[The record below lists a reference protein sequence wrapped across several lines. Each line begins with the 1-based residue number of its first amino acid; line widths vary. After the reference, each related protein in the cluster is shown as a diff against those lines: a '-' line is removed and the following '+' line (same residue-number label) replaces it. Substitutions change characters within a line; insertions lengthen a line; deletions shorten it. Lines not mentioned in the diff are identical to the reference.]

1 MPGDLKERDQEER
14 VAEKEAKEAREA
26 KAKAWRRWNLQLL
39 EP

>member
-1 MPGDLKERDQEER
+1 MLGDLKERDQEER

-26 KAKAWRRWNLQLL
+26 KAKAWRRWNLQFL